1 MKPDVL
7 EVTIKAPGQP
17 DKVIEFT
24 GPDRVE
30 KVKMLI
36 DLLKEKIGE

>member
-24 GPDRVE
+24 GSDRIE
-30 KVKMLI
+30 KVKKLL
-36 DLLKEKIGE
+36 DLLKKSIDE